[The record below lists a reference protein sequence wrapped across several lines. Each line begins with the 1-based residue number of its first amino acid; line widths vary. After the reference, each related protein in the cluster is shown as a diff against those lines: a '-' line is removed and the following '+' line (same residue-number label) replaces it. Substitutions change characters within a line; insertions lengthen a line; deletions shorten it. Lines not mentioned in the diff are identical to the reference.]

1 MEKIILRKY
10 FKRIP
15 TIETENLILRKIK
28 VADYNDM
35 FEYARLESV
44 TRFLTWRAH
53 ADADYTRRY
62 LQLVQDQYSDGE
74 FYDWAVTLKES
85 GKMIGTCGFTSFDE
99 NNNAGEVGYVIN
111 PVYAGRGYASEALR
125 EVINVGFMTLNL
137 HRIYARC
144 MDGNRASL
152 RVMEKCGMTYEGCAR
167 SSMYI
172 KGKYISIHTSAII
185 SDEFIR
191 NLKNKMYF

>member
-28 VADYNDM
+28 IADYNDM

-44 TRFLTWRAH
+44 TKFLTWRAH

-172 KGKYISIHTSAII
+172 KGKYTSIHTSAII

-191 NLKNKMYF
+191 NLKK